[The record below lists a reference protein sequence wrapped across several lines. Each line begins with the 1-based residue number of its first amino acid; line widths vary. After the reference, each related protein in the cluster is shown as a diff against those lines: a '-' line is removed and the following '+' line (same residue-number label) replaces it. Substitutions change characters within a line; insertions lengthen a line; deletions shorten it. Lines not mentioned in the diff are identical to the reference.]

1 MHPVSEYALELSLCV
16 RGVFLYV
23 LLLRFLCRTFRIN
36 FIFFIGK
43 TKTVKITGFC
53 AVGDTS
59 VESHPLAL
67 SPCRLRGTTHRTDL
81 SATVLGGASSVLLDA
96 S

>member
-1 MHPVSEYALELSLCV
+1 MYPVSEYALELSLCV

-43 TKTVKITGFC
+43 LKP
-53 AVGDTS
+53 S
-59 VESHPLAL
+59 R
-67 SPCRLRGTTHRTDL
+67 SPA
-81 SATVLGGASSVLLDA
+81 SAQ
-96 S
+96 